1 MSLKAAF
8 AEIAQ
13 TVKTVSQR
21 EWNEM
26 LNKSKERGLA
36 AKDQAVQ
43 QIAEKKDEAA
53 QKISAAA
60 QEKLDQ
66 VAGKLPPQVVQSG
79 AKLGSVAQG
88 LTAKVDQV
96 VPVSQT
102 LQTGQEKAS
111 ALAKAAVAPVVVQP
125 TSAEIEK
132 NSVAA

>member
-1 MSLKAAF
+1 MSLKSAF

-26 LNKSKERGLA
+26 LNKSKERGMA

-43 QIAEKKDEAA
+43 QIAEKKDEVA

-66 VAGKLPPQVVQSG
+66 VAAKLPPQVVQSG

-102 LQTGQEKAS
+102 LQAGQEAS
-111 ALAKAAVAPVVVQP
+111 ALAKAAVAPVVAQP